1 MGHAGLIPFGNLGI
15 IPHKGYPN
23 LVRKSDFRLRQ
34 TFFETPRKDFH
45 LRKSQEVRITK
56 KSYKSSKNLIRLLV
70 CILWH

>member
-23 LVRKSDFRLRQ
+23 LVRKSDFRLQQ

-56 KSYKSSKNLIRLLV
+56 KVTSPVKTLLD